1 MENFD
6 FRIYLFAFS
15 ILTAGIGIIIWMVKK
30 IIDEW
35 WKMHREAMKE
45 VSKVV
50 TITQKIELTIV
61 KMEGKFL
68 KELSQIEA
76 IAKQNQE
83 GLKVAHN
90 RIDKKCSS

>member
-1 MENFD
+1 
-6 FRIYLFAFS
+6 
-15 ILTAGIGIIIWMVKK
+15 
-30 IIDEW
+30 
-35 WKMHREAMKE
+35 MKE